1 MQRLIVAMVAVGLA
15 LALPILGESSE
26 ESVAA
31 ESSSG
36 SELDDAESD
45 ISLSPIWGANIRQW
59 SSQIAREAQSSGL
72 DPDFIAAVIH
82 AESNGEENVVS
93 RVGAVGLMGVMPS
106 GPGLEWR
113 PSPET
118 LMNPDIN
125 MNWGVAILAEIIR
138 DSGGDIA
145 AALAAYSGGWAQ
157 ANSRVPREYA
167 SRVLDQYGRAV
178 AARTAVTMKITS
190 NWTIASEFRR
200 GYIPVEPLVFNDRPV
215 SGVRT
220 FGEHLIFKSADNER
234 GSIHVKGFAV
244 PLDLIVPIG
253 DGTTIDGND
262 TLDER
267 LMARLDQTDIKVNQ
281 SNPKVILSCLP
292 SLTRLRGVAA
302 TRWYAPSACPS
313 WHR

>member
-1 MQRLIVAMVAVGLA
+1 MQKLKVALVAVGLA
-15 LALPILGESSE
+15 LTLPISGESSDDT
-26 ESVAA
+26 VIAA
-31 ESSSG
+31 TSSD
-36 SELDDAESD
+36 ELDDAESD

-59 SSQIAREAQSSGL
+59 SPQIAKESQSSGL

-82 AESNGEENVVS
+82 AEFNRELDVVS

-113 PSPET
+113 PTPET

-125 MNWGVAILAEIIR
+125 LNWGVAILNEIII

-157 ANSRVPREYA
+157 ANSRVPKEYA

-178 AARTAVTMKITS
+178 AARTAATTKITS
-190 NWTIASEFRR
+190 GWTIASEFRR
-200 GYIPVEPLVFNDRPV
+200 GHIPVEPLVFNIQPV
-215 SGVRT
+215 SGVKT
-220 FGEHLIFKSADNER
+220 FGEHLVFKSADTER
-234 GSIHVKGFAV
+234 GSFHVKGYAV

-253 DGTTIDGND
+253 EGLTIDDSD
-262 TLDER
+262 TVDER
-267 LMARLDQTDIKVNQ
+267 LMARLGQADRKLNQ
-281 SNPKVILSCLP
+281 SNPRVILSCLP

-302 TRWYAPSACPS
+302 TRWFAPSACPS